1 MYVKCQHNDIT
12 LSSIFMFGIQSIIFL
27 LLLLFQLLY
36 PNTILYFMLI
46 ELLQPQIQIED
57 SWQQFRRYDKN
68 NDGTLDL
75 TEVCQQ

>member
-1 MYVKCQHNDIT
+1 
-12 LSSIFMFGIQSIIFL
+12 
-27 LLLLFQLLY
+27 
-36 PNTILYFMLI
+36 MLI